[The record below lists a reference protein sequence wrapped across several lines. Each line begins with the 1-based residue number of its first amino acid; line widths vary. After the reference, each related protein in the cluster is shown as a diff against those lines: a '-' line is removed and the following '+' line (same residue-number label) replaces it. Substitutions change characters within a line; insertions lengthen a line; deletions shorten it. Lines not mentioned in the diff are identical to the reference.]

1 MAPASLEMK
10 GWIYIIKKIWLLF
23 LLFQSRSSD
32 QLLITSSPL
41 QAPLACYSLADRAR
55 HSPEVWAVRQDA
67 WVASWSLPLTC
78 CGKHI
83 SAQLLM
89 GYICTFW
96 DRVHPSSG
104 FVQHASLQLWFPL
117 HLSLWHYNASLSY
130 RSVRKIS
137 WCLLSTGQM
146 WGEGKGPLPALPS
159 HWTNVILSHDVFKL
173 CQDPSACLYLLIV
186 TLADQGPRAQL
197 LFSAHLGLSHRRHG
211 GS

>member
-1 MAPASLEMK
+1 MT
-10 GWIYIIKKIWLLF
+10 LLL

-32 QLLITSSPL
+32 QLLIISSPL
-41 QAPLACYSLADRAR
+41 QAPLACYSPTDRAH
-55 HSPEVWAVRQDA
+55 HSPEVRAVRQDA
-67 WVASWSLPLTC
+67 WVASWSLALTC
-78 CGKHI
+78 CGKCI
-83 SAQLLM
+83 SAWLLM
-89 GYICTFW
+89 GCVCRFW
-96 DRVHPSSG
+96 DQVCSSG
-104 FVQHASLQLWFPL
+104 AFVQHASLQLWFPL

-159 HWTNVILSHDVFKL
+159 HWTNVILSHDVFKF
-173 CQDPSACLYLLIV
+173 CQDPSACLRLIIV

-197 LFSAHLGLSHRRHG
+197 LHSAHLGLSHRRYW